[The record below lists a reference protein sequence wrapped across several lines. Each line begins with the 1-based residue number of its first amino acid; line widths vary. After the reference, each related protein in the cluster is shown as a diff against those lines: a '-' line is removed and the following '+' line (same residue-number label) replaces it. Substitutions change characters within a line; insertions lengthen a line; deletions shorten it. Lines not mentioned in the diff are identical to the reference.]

1 VEGFL
6 IRRKV
11 MLEIALLPSLTLLFI
26 YIIKSLLD
34 KYLPNKTPKEK
45 ELENN
50 VMEFWELLKRYNA
63 EQEKKRDDKTK

>member
-1 VEGFL
+1 
-6 IRRKV
+6 

>member
-1 VEGFL
+1 
-6 IRRKV
+6 

-50 VMEFWELLKRYNA
+50 VMEFWELLKKYNA

>member
-34 KYLPNKTPKEK
+34 KHLPNKTPREK

-50 VMEFWELLKRYNA
+50 VTEFWDLLKRYNA
-63 EQEKKRDDKTK
+63 GEEKKRNDNTE